1 MADEENASGSDEVA
15 ALRHD
20 LRTPLNQIIGYAEL
34 VAEDLEGD
42 EHARTRDDLGKIGR
56 AARGLADLITREIQ
70 PGRIALIGA
79 ARETDSDRESAAAGM
94 QSVAPVSP
102 PAEAGIAAVQTSG
115 DQEIAATGNA
125 GGRLGQPSL
134 PEEGARILVVDDQPE
149 NCAVLQRRLE
159 REGHSCLSVHDGETA
174 LARLAAEPFD
184 LALLDIMMPGIDGRE
199 VLRRIKADAKLR
211 HLPVIMISALDQIE
225 SVVHCIELGA
235 EDYLP
240 KPFDPVLLRARIGA
254 SLDRKRLRD
263 AEQAAFAALK
273 ESQEKLAAELA
284 EAAAYVQS
292 VLPAPLAG
300 GPVRASWE
308 FLPSSSLGGD
318 AFDYGPLPGGLFG
331 ICLLDVCGHGVGAA
345 LLSISVLN
353 VIRSESL
360 PGVDF
365 TDPGAVLAALNT
377 AFPMERHGEM
387 FFTAWCG
394 IYDTSS
400 RAMRFAAGG
409 HPPAVLVRADGTA
422 ERLAAKGPVIG
433 ACPGMKFATAEA
445 AVPPGARLF
454 VFSDGAY
461 EITRADGSVMGHGD
475 LQAMLARAPRE
486 GAVPWVMSQL
496 RAANSQPVFDDDV
509 SLVEFSFP

>member
-1 MADEENASGSDEVA
+1 MADQTASGEDAIA

-20 LRTPLNQIIGYAEL
+20 LRTPINQIIGYAEL

-42 EHARTRDDLGKIGR
+42 EHARTRDDLRKIGR
-56 AARGLADLITREIQ
+56 AARGLAELITREIQ
-70 PGRIALIGA
+70 PGRVALVGEG
-79 ARETDSDRESAAAGM
+79 ETPGDR
-94 QSVAPVSP
+94 
-102 PAEAGIAAVQTSG
+102 
-115 DQEIAATGNA
+115 EIAATGNA
-125 GGRLGQPSL
+125 GGTGVPPVLDPTTRAGRPCSLEGDGRLGQPSL
-134 PEEGARILVVDDQPE
+134 TGEGVIIPAADSARILIVDDQPE

-199 VLRRIKADAKLR
+199 VLRRIKSDPKLR
-211 HLPVIMISALDQIE
+211 HLPVIMISALDQLE
-225 SVVHCIELGA
+225 SVVQCIERGA

-240 KPFDPVLLRARIGA
+240 KPFNPVLLRARIGA

-292 VLPAPLAG
+292 VLPAPLAD
-300 GPVRASWE
+300 GPVRAAWE

-394 IYDTSS
+394 IYDTAS
-400 RAMRFAAGG
+400 RVMRFAAGG
-409 HPPAVLVRADGTA
+409 HPPAVLVRADGIA
-422 ERLAAKGPVIG
+422 ERFAAKGPVIG

-445 AVPPGARLF
+445 AVPPGSRIF

-461 EITRADGSVMGHGD
+461 EIARADGSMMGHGD

-496 RAANSQPVFDDDV
+496 RDTNSQPVFDDDV